1 MCQGAGYCQ
10 MIDMMFPGT
19 IPLKKIKFKA
29 NMEHEFHQNLR
40 LLQGAFEKLAVAKAV
55 PIERLIKGRFQD
67 NFEFLQWF
75 KKFFDANFDGKEY
88 DALKIRDNVELGS
101 GKPNHKSKPGTTVI
115 KSKPVVKS
123 VAAANILE
131 SKKNKNDENQIK
143 DLEQKMEEMIKGIST
158 VELERDFYWSKMRKI
173 EIL

>member
-1 MCQGAGYCQ
+1 MCQGSGYCQ

-19 IPLKKIKFKA
+19 IPIKKIKFKA
-29 NMEHEFHQNLR
+29 NLEHEFHQNLR
-40 LLQGAFEKLAVAKAV
+40 LLQGALEKLAIAKAV
-55 PIERLIKGRFQD
+55 PIDRLIKGRFQD

-101 GKPNHKSKPGTTVI
+101 GKSGNKKKPGTTVI
-115 KSKPVVKS
+115 KTKPLVKS
-123 VAAANILE
+123 ATAGNVLE
-131 SKKNKNDENQIK
+131 SKKNKNGEIK
-143 DLEQKMEEMIKGIST
+143 EIEKKIEDLIQSTAT

>member
-1 MCQGAGYCQ
+1 MCEGAGYCQ

-19 IPLKKIKFKA
+19 IPIKKIKFKA
-29 NMEHEFHQNLR
+29 HLEHEFQQNLR
-40 LLQGAFEKLAVAKAV
+40 LLQGAFEKLSVQKAV
-55 PIERLIKGRFQD
+55 PIDRLVKGRFQD

-101 GKPNHKSKPGTTVI
+101 GKPNHRNKPGTTVI
-115 KSKPVVKS
+115 KSKPIVKPS
-123 VAAANILE
+123 TGVHVLE
-131 SKKNKNDENQIK
+131 SKKTKNYENQIK
-143 DLEQKMEEMIKGIST
+143 ELEKKVEDIIQKITT
-158 VELERDFYWSKMRKI
+158 VECERDFYWSKMRKI

>member
-1 MCQGAGYCQ
+1 MCQGSGYCQ

-19 IPLKKIKFKA
+19 IPIKKIKFKA
-29 NMEHEFHQNLR
+29 NLEHEFHQNLR

-55 PIERLIKGRFQD
+55 PIDRLIKARFQD

-88 DALKIRDNVELGS
+88 DALKIRDNIELGS
-101 GKPNHKSKPGTTVI
+101 GKPGQKKKPGTTVI
-115 KSKPVVKS
+115 KSKPLTKSGTAGNVLEAKKKEIQVK
-123 VAAANILE
+123 E
-131 SKKNKNDENQIK
+131 
-143 DLEQKMEEMIKGIST
+143 LEQKIEDIIQSIAT